1 MNRLYLAWQ
10 EPRTRKWL
18 PVGMLSFDG
27 KLYRFSYTRG
37 ACASPTF
44 EPFPKMKR
52 LAEVYESEEL
62 FPLFSNRLLTK
73 TRPEYNNFLSWLKMD
88 KSEQN
93 ELEMLALTGAARA
106 TDSLEMFACPSRT
119 ADGNYEISFFSHGI
133 SHLDKGAIEKVN
145 DLEPGDR
152 LFIMHD
158 LQNSYDFMALALRT
172 SDPATIVGYCP
183 RYLNEDLH
191 KLISRC
197 HPQTITMKVEQVN
210 KQAPLQLRLLCRL
223 VAPWPAEF
231 EPCSSA
237 MYQPFV
243 ASCK

>member
-10 EPRTRKWL
+10 EPSTRKWL

-37 ACASPTF
+37 ASESSIF

-52 LAEVYESEEL
+52 LEEVYESEEL

-73 TRPEYNNFLSWLKMD
+73 TRPEYNDFLSWLKMD

-93 ELEMLALTGAARA
+93 QLKMLALTGAARA
-106 TDSLEMFACPSRT
+106 TDSLEMFACPSPT

-133 SHLDKGAIEKVN
+133 SHLDKYVIEKVN
-145 DLEPGDR
+145 GLDPGGR

-158 LQNSYDFMALALRT
+158 LQNSYDFKALALRT
-172 SDPATIVGYCP
+172 SDPMTIVGYCP
-183 RYLNEDLH
+183 RYLDDDVH
-191 KLISRC
+191 KLISLC
-197 HPQTITMKVEQVN
+197 DPQTITMKVEQVN
-210 KQAPLQLRLLCRL
+210 RQAPLQLRLLCRL
-223 VAPWPAEF
+223 VAPWPAGF
-231 EPCSSA
+231 EPCSSPL
-237 MYQPFV
+237 YQPIV
-243 ASCK
+243 ASGK